1 MYIINVEGAIYN
13 KDKWLVIK
21 RSEKEEHAPG
31 EIAFVG
37 GKVEG
42 FRFTENILEENL
54 KREIMEE
61 VGVEIE
67 ENLHYVNS
75 SSFVTDKGECV
86 VDIVFLCK
94 FKSGNP
100 YCREKDEVEQVYW
113 ISKEEIFKNSNLT
126 PWFRRNIDMADD
138 LRRKIEEE
146 I

>member
-1 MYIINVEGAIYN
+1 MYIINVEAAIYN

-21 RSEKEEHAPG
+21 RSEKEENSPG

-42 FRFTENILEENL
+42 FGFSEDVLEKNL

-67 ENLHYVNS
+67 ENMHYVNS
-75 SSFVTDKGECV
+75 SSFVTEKGECV

-100 YCREKDEVEQVYW
+100 YCRGIDEVEEVYW
-113 ISKEEIFKNSNLT
+113 ILREEIFKISNLT
-126 PWFRRNIDMADD
+126 PWFRKNIEMADN
-138 LRRKIEEE
+138 LRRKIEE
-146 I
+146 